1 MQLSASD
8 ILKLEQRFR
17 TNLINCLSG
26 FKTPHLIGTKSKSG
40 ITNLGLFTQV
50 MHVGANPPLMGVLF
64 RPHSV
69 PRHTLENILETKEF
83 TINLVHKA
91 VMKQAH
97 WTSAR
102 WEKSEFEATGLTEY
116 YSSNHFAPFV
126 AESKI
131 KIGLEFKEQHLI
143 TANKTILV
151 IGEIK
156 ELIIEEELITS
167 DGFLNIE
174 AANTLAMTGLDSYHD
189 TNGINRLSY
198 AKPDIPPKRLD

>member
-1 MQLSASD
+1 MQLSSSD

-26 FKTPHLIGTKSKSG
+26 FKTPHLIGTKSKLG

-50 MHVGANPPLMGVLF
+50 MHIGANPPLMGVLF

-69 PRHTLENILETKEF
+69 PRHTLENILETKEY

-91 VMKQAH
+91 MMEQAH

-116 YSSNHFAPFV
+116 YSNNHFAPFV

-131 KIGLEFKEQHLI
+131 KIGLKFKEQHLI

-189 TNGINRLSY
+189 TNSINRLAY

>member
-1 MQLSASD
+1 MQLSSSD

-26 FKTPHLIGTKSKSG
+26 FKTPHLIGTKAKSG

-50 MHVGANPPLMGVLF
+50 MHVGTTPPLMGILF

-83 TINLVHKA
+83 TINLVHNKILE
-91 VMKQAH
+91 QAH
-97 WTSAR
+97 WASGR
-102 WEKSEFEATGLTEY
+102 WEKSEFDATGLTEQ
-116 YSSNHFAPFV
+116 YSNNHFAPFV

-131 KIGLEFKEQHLI
+131 KIGLEFKEQHFI

-156 ELIIEEELITS
+156 VLIIEEGLIAE

-189 TNGINRLSY
+189 TNTIGRLAY
-198 AKPDIPPKRLD
+198 AKPDVHPKRLD